1 MNFDEAAKKG
11 PIYQQHGVIL
21 YTFLII
27 NDDNCEFGLLFF
39 VPGDKLKFDNNIFT
53 VTPKNVAR
61 DMIRDSIDDRDGNYY
76 YFGETVFGID
86 MDQIKYLIGK
96 RITFAQKEIEDKAK
110 RHIASEA
117 RPARDSKPDSYGF
130 KSRRRSRKRVVKSV
144 KKSRKRVAKSV
155 KKSRKRVAK
164 SVKKSRKRVIKS
176 VKKSRKRKSRPKRI
190 SKSVRKKFLFYLK
203 KFQE

>member
-11 PIYQQHGVIL
+11 PIYQKHGVIM

-27 NDDNCEFGLLFF
+27 NEDNCEFGLLFF
-39 VPGDKLKFDNNIFT
+39 VPGDQLKFDNNIFT

-61 DMIRDSIDDRDGNYY
+61 NMIRDSIDDRDGNYY

-117 RPARDSKPDSYGF
+117 RPARDSKPDTYGF
-130 KSRRRSRKRVVKSV
+130 KR
-144 KKSRKRVAKSV
+144 KKSRKRVV

-176 VKKSRKRKSRPKRI
+176 VKKSRKRKSRP
-190 SKSVRKKFLFYLK
+190 SVLANL
-203 KFQE
+203 